1 MAATTP
7 SDYDKMIRL
16 KKMEQSME
24 NDTKKKQDLSTKI
37 KELELR
43 KQIKQLKM
51 R

>member
-1 MAATTP
+1 MATSP

-16 KKMEQSME
+16 KKMEQSMSTDSK
-24 NDTKKKQDLSTKI
+24 NKQDLSVKI

-43 KQIKQLKM
+43 KQLSILKK

>member
-1 MAATTP
+1 MQTTP

-16 KKMEQSME
+16 KKMEQSMQT
-24 NDTKKKQDLSTKI
+24 DSKKKQDLSTKI

-43 KQIKQLKM
+43 KQLKQLKM